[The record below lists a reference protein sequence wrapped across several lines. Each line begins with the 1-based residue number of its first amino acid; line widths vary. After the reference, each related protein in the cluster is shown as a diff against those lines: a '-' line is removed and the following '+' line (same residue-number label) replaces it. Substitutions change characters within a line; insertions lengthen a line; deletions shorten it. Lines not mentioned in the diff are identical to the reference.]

1 MSDRIVS
8 GIPIGLF
15 LGRIANFINQE
26 LWGLPSNVPWAVI
39 FSSPHSGGIPRH
51 PSQLYEAF
59 CEGLIIFAV
68 LYFCLR
74 KGCRVGVLTASFL
87 ILYGIF
93 RFAIEFF
100 REPDLHIGYF
110 LRAH

>member
-39 FSSPHSGGIPRH
+39 FSSQFGRNTTS
-51 PSQLYEAF
+51 SKSAL
-59 CEGLIIFAV
+59 
-68 LYFCLR
+68 
-74 KGCRVGVLTASFL
+74 
-87 ILYGIF
+87 
-93 RFAIEFF
+93 
-100 REPDLHIGYF
+100 
-110 LRAH
+110 